1 MAPDDPP
8 RLPPVEPPPV
18 DIAPTTMT
26 ADFLATLLVEGD
38 DELAAWALES
48 ALAERSRA
56 EVFDGLL
63 REAMALV
70 GSRGRRDAWSIADEH
85 LASQT
90 VVRTLDRRIRPAS
103 TPESRV
109 GPWQQRRPGRRRAP
123 RDRFARLEQVLA
135 DAGWTVAA
143 WAPTCPPRTW
153 PGTWPPTRPCWWA
166 SRLPDPE
173 RADVVRE
180 AVAAARAAAAPDH
193 PVRIL
198 LGGALVA
205 DRAFMAE
212 LGPDFAGDS
221 RSWLRRDYARRLIA
235 ELERGQ
241 PGA

>member
-1 MAPDDPP
+1 MPPDDPP
-8 RLPPVEPPPV
+8 RLPPVEPPPSRRV
-18 DIAPTTMT
+18 APTTMT
-26 ADFLATLLVEGD
+26 AEILATLLVEGD

-70 GSRGRRDAWSIADEH
+70 GSRWREGRWSIADEH

-90 VVRTLDRRIRPAS
+90 VIRTLDRIRPAS

-109 GPWQQRRPGRRRAP
+109 GPLAVLAGVAGEHHVIGL
-123 RDRFARLEQVLA
+123 ACLEQVLA
-135 DAGWTVAA
+135 DAGWTVADMGPDLPA
-143 WAPTCPPRTW
+143 ADLARYVAANEAALVGLT
-153 PGTWPPTRPCWWA
+153 A
-166 SRLPDPE
+166 SHPE

-180 AVAAARAAAAPDH
+180 AVGAARAAAAPGH

-205 DRAFMAE
+205 DRALVAE

-221 RSWLRRDYARRLIA
+221 LVAAADYARRLVA